1 MSKEVGNLEIVRYE
15 YNGDTIEI
23 KQIRVNDKD
32 GNYIKFAKLKDVI
45 NHLSDYPVTFR
56 KKN

>member
-1 MSKEVGNLEIVRYE
+1 MKEIGNLEIVRYE

-32 GNYIKFAKLKDVI
+32 GKYIKFAKLKDVV
-45 NHLSDYPVTFR
+45 NYLSEYPIIF
-56 KKN
+56 KKLS